1 MAYIVKAQ
9 SLSKLSPGDMYY
21 AGGRWSQ
28 KIADAKTF
36 RLKKEATAF
45 AKEQNENSSIVHDV
59 EVIKLEK

>member
-1 MAYIVKAQ
+1 MAYIVKAP

-21 AGGRWSQ
+21 AGGRWTRNR
-28 KIADAKTF
+28 ADAKSF

-45 AKEQNENSSIVHDV
+45 AKEQNESSSIVHDV